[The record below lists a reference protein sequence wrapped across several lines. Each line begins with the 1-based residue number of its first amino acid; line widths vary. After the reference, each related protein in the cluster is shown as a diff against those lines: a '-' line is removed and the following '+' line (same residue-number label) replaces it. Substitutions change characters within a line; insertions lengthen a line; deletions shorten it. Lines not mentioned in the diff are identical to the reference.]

1 MGAKSTFWSLRA
13 ILSTQ
18 FLLVA
23 AVPIVIASLMSSFL
37 LLPKINQTIFFNQQ
51 ALANSINGQI
61 TTYLTNAESDIHV
74 LASFA
79 MQEQAL
85 MKDSS
90 DLLDI
95 YTNNQ
100 VYFNAIYLT
109 DNTGHILNIGLP
121 SYRQFMRATYLDL
134 DMSNNHIYKDV
145 AESGLPQWSN
155 EYLSTI
161 SGRLSIA
168 YSLPFIDGVLIGEIS
183 VEELPKLVE
192 KLAKQNN
199 VTVMVLDQNRQL
211 IAHPDALLSQQQI
224 NLSNLELVQKT
235 DAGERISIPF
245 EFNHQQVI
253 GTASIIPN
261 LDWMVIVAQPQ
272 ALLEAEQGA
281 IRDIFIAAVLIG
293 IFAAGIIAM
302 LMTKELVLGFYDTA
316 RQARALAKGE
326 YDTKP
331 QYSRILELYKLRED
345 LNTTG
350 LEIEKREQ
358 HINQLNAGLEK
369 RVAERTQDLH
379 DSNQELEQTLSHLKL
394 TQQQLIQSE
403 KLSALGSLVAGV
415 SHELNTPIGNSL
427 MASTTLAESVKKL
440 QKQSAANQL
449 TKTNFDTFVEEMNL
463 GSQILVN
470 NLHRASDLIHSFK
483 QVAVDQSSSQKRFF
497 ELHKH
502 VNEVLTTL
510 HPMLKKTDIKVETDI
525 PKGITLN
532 SYPGALS
539 QIFTNLIQNALIH
552 AFADQPK
559 GTISISAQE
568 TEKQTLLIRVE
579 DNGCGMSEEMQSSIF
594 DPFFT
599 TRLGQG
605 GSGLGL
611 HIVHNLITT
620 VLQGNIRV
628 ESEINHGSRMII
640 ELPEVL

>member
-85 MKDSS
+85 LRDSS

-253 GTASIIPN
+253 GTASIIPD

-272 ALLEAEQGA
+272 TLLEAEQGA

-293 IFAAGIIAM
+293 IIAAGIIAM
-302 LMTKELVLGFYDTA
+302 LMTKELVMGFYDTA

-326 YDTKP
+326 YATKP

-358 HINQLNAGLEK
+358 HIHQLNAGLEK

-379 DSNQELEQTLSHLKL
+379 NSNQELEQTLSHLKL

-427 MASTTLAESVKKL
+427 MASTTLAESVKNL

-449 TKTNFDTFVEEMNL
+449 TKTNFDTFVEEINL

-552 AFADQPK
+552 AFADQSK
-559 GTISISAQE
+559 GIISISAQE
-568 TEKQTLLIRVE
+568 TGKKTLLIRVE
-579 DNGCGMSEEMQSSIF
+579 DNGCGMSKEMQSSIF